1 MRSTTALWFDIEAT
15 FSELHELCIE
25 ARAAELAMQK
35 RDEEKRLFQGG
46 RSSTPPRAE
55 GAGLEAASSKG
66 SDARD
71 VRDARHARDARAREL
86 SRDLA
91 FAEAHPQGAD
101 LVELRSRLRKRLSWL
116 KSRLA
121 EALSEHDVYYTLF
134 PVVVYTDELVNA
146 IAPTAVA
153 RWEPLQSELYDLS
166 NGGEVFYSVLEER
179 LRQEET
185 HPIVFEVFYF
195 CLSDG
200 FTGAYLADPRK
211 IDEMKARLSER
222 IRPKPID
229 ADSDARK
236 EAPPVTLV
244 RFPWQLHAAGGA
256 LVLAAYLLYTWLG
269 WTAS

>member
-15 FSELHELCIE
+15 FAELHELCVE

-35 RDEEKRLFQGG
+35 RDDDKRLFQGARG
-46 RSSTPPRAE
+46 ARMPRD
-55 GAGLEAASSKG
+55 EATRE
-66 SDARD
+66 DAAAPA
-71 VRDARHARDARAREL
+71 VTGARDARAREL

-91 FAEAHPQGAD
+91 FAESHPNGAD

-116 KSRLA
+116 KGRLA

-134 PVVVYTDELVNA
+134 PIVVYADELVNA
-146 IAPTAVA
+146 VSQAAVA

-166 NGGEVFYSVLEER
+166 NGGEVFYSVLDER

-185 HPIVFEVFYF
+185 HPLVFEVFYF

-200 FTGAYLADPRK
+200 FTGAYQADPRK
-211 IDEMKARLSER
+211 IDEVKARLSER
-222 IRPKPID
+222 IRPKAID
-229 ADSDARK
+229 VDSGARK

-244 RFPWQLHAAGGA
+244 RFPWQLHAAAGA
-256 LVLAAYLLYTWLG
+256 LVLTAYLLYSWIG

>member
-25 ARAAELAMQK
+25 ARAAELAMHK

-46 RSSTPPRAE
+46 RSPSPLRAE
-55 GAGLEAASSKG
+55 ASGMESAPPKAG
-66 SDARD
+66 D
-71 VRDARHARDARAREL
+71 ARDARAREL

-185 HPIVFEVFYF
+185 HPLVFEVFYF

-200 FTGAYLADPRK
+200 FTGAYQADPRK
-211 IDEMKARLSER
+211 IDEMKVRLSER
-222 IRPKPID
+222 IRPKPIEPD
-229 ADSDARK
+229 PDTRK

>member
-15 FSELHELCIE
+15 FAELHELCVE

-35 RDEEKRLFQGG
+35 RDDEKRLFQGA
-46 RSSTPPRAE
+46 R
-55 GAGLEAASSKG
+55 GARMSRDEAT
-66 SDARD
+66 RED
-71 VRDARHARDARAREL
+71 VAAPSVTGARDARAREL

-91 FAEAHPQGAD
+91 FAESHPNGAD

-116 KSRLA
+116 KGRLA

-134 PVVVYTDELVNA
+134 PIVVYADELVNA
-146 IAPTAVA
+146 VSQAAVA

-166 NGGEVFYSVLEER
+166 NGGEVFYSVLDER

-185 HPIVFEVFYF
+185 HPLVFEVFYF

-200 FTGAYLADPRK
+200 FTGAYQADPRK
-211 IDEMKARLSER
+211 IDEAKARLSER
-222 IRPKPID
+222 IRPKAID
-229 ADSDARK
+229 VDSGARK

-244 RFPWQLHAAGGA
+244 RFPWQLHAAAGA
-256 LVLAAYLLYTWLG
+256 LVLTAYLLYSWIG